1 MGYFIKLIGSL
12 IRNIQL
18 ILVASLSCLMWMSS
32 LNLSHLYF
40 SLSLNERKQTAASK
54 KSNWIAT
61 SIPSLDNLPKETN
74 TVKVIDTMVPSL
86 IDKNTNPTGAV
97 SVVNY
102 KSDTDTTTY
111 CFSVS
116 CASCKIPLTKGK
128 VLPPKESK
136 DARLE
141 CDFCGAT
148 YNLRSGVQ
156 VEKEGGKL
164 LGFLF
169 NQNKEERL
177 PVYALGEKAGKVYIS
192 MP

>member
-1 MGYFIKLIGSL
+1 MTLSICKLEIVKSTKL
-12 IRNIQL
+12 FL
-18 ILVASLSCLMWMSS
+18 TLS
-32 LNLSHLYF
+32 F
-40 SLSLNERKQTAASK
+40 TETDPKKTTAQSK

-61 SIPSLDNLPKETN
+61 SIPSLESLPKELN
-74 TVKVIDTMVPSL
+74 QVKVVDTMVPAL
-86 IDKNTNPTGAV
+86 TDKNTNPTGAV
-97 SVVNY
+97 SIVNY
-102 KSDTDTTTY
+102 KGDSDQTTY

-128 VLPPKESK
+128 VLPPKESN
-136 DARLE
+136 DARLQ

-148 YNLRSGVQ
+148 YNLRSGMP

-169 NQNKEERL
+169 NQSKDEKL
-177 PVYALGEKAGKVYIS
+177 PVYALGEKGGKVFIS

>member
-1 MGYFIKLIGSL
+1 MNYWLLEMTHNVSFLLPSNK
-12 IRNIQL
+12 
-18 ILVASLSCLMWMSS
+18 
-32 LNLSHLYF
+32 
-40 SLSLNERKQTAASK
+40 AAPAK

-61 SIPSLDNLPKETN
+61 SIPSLDALPKETN
-74 TVKVIDTMVPSL
+74 IVKVVDTMVPSL
-86 IDKNTNPTGAV
+86 TDKNTNPTGAV
-97 SVVNY
+97 SIVNY
-102 KSDTDTTTY
+102 KRDSDTTTY

-128 VLPPKESK
+128 VLPPKESN

-148 YNLRSGVQ
+148 YNLRNGVQ

-169 NQNKEERL
+169 NQNKEEKL
-177 PVYALGEKAGKVYIS
+177 PVYALGEKGGKVFIS